1 MKKLLLLQTFFF
13 ALMASYGQTTCTANF
28 GFTIDTNNV
37 VTIIDSSTSSSCTL
51 YFNYDYGDP
60 QSSIFNTG
68 NLNNSQGL
76 KHFYRNAGTYTICQ
90 RVFTYSPC
98 PNICY
103 DTICKEITI
112 PNSGSGCQA
121 AYSYTSNGLSYT
133 FTNSSSA
140 DDSIDSVL
148 WDIGDGS
155 PYYWNFDSL
164 NHTFFFPGNYIVCL
178 YIETNNG
185 CQSYTCD
192 TIMVNPSGLNEYVTN
207 NSLTVSPNPFSTE
220 TTLHTDK
227 AFKNATL
234 TVYDLYGQ
242 QVKQIKNISGQ
253 ATTLH
258 RDNLP
263 SGLYFICLT
272 QDNKTFSAD
281 KLIITDN

>member
-1 MKKLLLLQTFFF
+1 MS
-13 ALMASYGQTTCTANF
+13 SYGQTACTANF

-103 DTICKEITI
+103 DTICKEIII

-121 AYSYTSNGLSYT
+121 AYSYTSNSLSYT
-133 FTNSSSA
+133 FANSSSS
-140 DDSIDSVL
+140 DDSITNVS
-148 WDIGDGS
+148 WQFGDGTPPTDIYS
-155 PYYWNFDSL
+155 PD
-164 NHTFFFPGNYIVCL
+164 HIFPPVQFNYPVCL

-192 TIMVNPSGLNEYVTN
+192 TIMVNPSGINEHVNN
-207 NSLTVSPNPFSTE
+207 NSLTVSPNPFSIQ
-220 TTLHTDK
+220 TTLQAEK
-227 AFKNATL
+227 IFKGTSL
-234 TVYDLYGQ
+234 TIYDLYGQ
-242 QVKQIKNISGQ
+242 QVKQVKNISGQ
-253 ATTLH
+253 TIILH

-263 SGLYFICLT
+263 SGLYFIRFT
-272 QDNKTFSAD
+272 QDNKIFLAD